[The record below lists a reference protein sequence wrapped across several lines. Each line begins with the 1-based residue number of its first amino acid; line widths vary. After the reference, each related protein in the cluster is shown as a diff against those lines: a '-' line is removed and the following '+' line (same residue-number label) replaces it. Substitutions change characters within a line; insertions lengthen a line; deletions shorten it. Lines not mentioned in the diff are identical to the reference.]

1 MERLQTKMRNSVLHN
16 MYNSCAL
23 NVWENPVWIFWK
35 RSKSRRNIPCIRNC
49 LKARVKRFDTHF
61 FFLILTWLMI
71 CLILP
76 SGILIISLFQKWLIV
91 LLSLLQKVEQ
101 PENSVQMLRVT
112 DNTGHRTSM
121 KEIGNALD
129 RSKLDSNDVIIVSAP
144 KSIWVWIGKGKL
156 NFC

>member
-1 MERLQTKMRNSVLHN
+1 MGKPRLDILEEKQISQKHP
-16 MYNSCAL
+16 MYKKLPEGKSKE
-23 NVWENPVWIFWK
+23 VWH
-35 RSKSRRNIPCIRNC
+35 
-49 LKARVKRFDTHF
+49 TF